1 VAQRRVLQGISVMV
15 VGLAL
20 AIAPLTAAG
29 ASSKGSKHNTHHS
42 SKKKNT
48 KKKKKTTTTT
58 SANSK
63 GSNPGSTLCKDLKA
77 EENQSNSLGGTIAS
91 ALESGNFAT
100 AKQEMINAINQGLKE
115 ASPALSVLQG
125 APSSVQNAM
134 KTLISFD
141 GQFKSIIENSTSL
154 TNMESSFETLA
165 TNPNIAAAGTTV
177 SAYVT
182 AQCGSLVTTT
192 TAAP

>member
-1 VAQRRVLQGISVMV
+1 VAQRRVLQGISVVV

-29 ASSKGSKHNTHHS
+29 ASSKGHKHNTNHS

-48 KKKKKTTTTT
+48 KKKKTTTTT

-77 EENQSNSLGGTIAS
+77 EENQSNSLSGTIAS

-100 AKQEMINAINQGLKE
+100 AKQEMINSINQGLKE
-115 ASPALSVLQG
+115 ASPALSALQG

-141 GQFKSIIENSTSL
+141 GQFKSIVENSTSL
-154 TNMESSFETLA
+154 TNMESSLETVA
-165 TNPNIAAAGTTV
+165 TNSKIAAAGTTV